1 MKPGSYTRS
10 NNPSAESKKHVV
22 ELLSTGGLS
31 AERDKEDNHDSPSS
45 PASKLLSMIRAKSN
59 CNPFINNFIDE
70 TDEYDLSGEDFD
82 N

>member
-1 MKPGSYTRS
+1 MKPSSYNRS

-31 AERDKEDNHDSPSS
+31 AERDKDDNQHSPS
-45 PASKLLSMIRAKSN
+45 PPTSKLFSMIRAKSN

-70 TDEYDLSGEDFD
+70 TDEQDLSGEDFD